1 MLVGDE
7 ERHGYCQRA
16 EWCSGRVIAVE
27 NGVRTLTPARTYAD
41 FCLACTDA
49 IRAALADLPGDY
61 VRLAAEIGELG
72 GSGAGHGK
80 PVFGPRLPLRGDVD
94 ALMREI
100 AEVLLSWEE
109 RTRAVARRI
118 PLDTQASR
126 KGDTAQWVRRAA
138 GMLGDSLSAML
149 ALGPEPMVRSRHV
162 SSGEPDEITIEDLAG
177 KDAGK
182 EILELLGRCSSRL
195 GRSRRQPEI
204 FEGVPC
210 KVCDAMALE
219 RAEPPS
225 DPAREAMWSVCAVCR
240 AMMSKRDYDA
250 WAKWYAAWADGLAP
264 QCRRCFLDDHENC
277 EYPRC
282 PCTQGSHPRRRA
294 A

>member
-1 MLVGDE
+1 MGD
-7 ERHGYCQRA
+7 GLCTRA
-16 EWCSGRVIAVE
+16 EWCSGRVITVE

-41 FCLACTDA
+41 FCPACTEA
-49 IRAALADLPGDY
+49 ISAALGELPGDY
-61 VRLAAEIGELG
+61 VRLSAEIGEIPGRGYQLQP
-72 GSGAGHGK
+72 K
-80 PVFGPRLPLRGDVD
+80 PKDPDFGPSLPLRGDVD

-100 AEVLLSWEE
+100 AETLLSWEE

-126 KGDTAQWVRRAA
+126 KGDAAEWVSRAA
-138 GMLGDSLSAML
+138 GFLHVSLSVLL

-162 SSGEPDEITIEDLAG
+162 SSTEPEQITIEELG
-177 KDAGK
+177 GRDAGE
-182 EILELLGRCSSRL
+182 EILDLRGQCRKRL
-195 GRSRRQPEI
+195 GDSRSQPEI

-225 DPAREAMWSVCAVCR
+225 DPSKEAMWSVCAACR
-240 AMMSKRDYDA
+240 AMMSKKDFDA

-264 QCRRCFLDDHENC
+264 QCRRCFLGRHDEC
-277 EYPRC
+277 IYGRC
-282 PCTQGSHPRRRA
+282 LCAEHGHA